1 MKMKLNFYDWCIKN
15 DRQDL
20 LSRWDYE
27 LNKCN
32 PEDIRYGSGKNMYF
46 KCLCHP
52 EHLSESHRISHITNS
67 KIEAFCKQCNSF
79 YQWCVDNNKYEF
91 INSWDYELNID
102 DIHYVPHCSGKK
114 YYFKVINGLPSI
126 KYCLSEITG
135 PKKRSP
141 IKKFYNS
148 LGYWLISNYGEDAI
162 QKYWSEKNNLTPWE
176 YDKGS
181 GKQVWFKCNIKDYH
195 EDYLAPICSFTSGS
209 RCPWCVGKKVHPL
222 DSFAQYNIDKFGED
236 FLEKYWCEDN
246 TINPWEIRPFAN
258 NIFVHIQ
265 CQHKEYH
272 KYWVEA
278 ADYSVG
284 IDCPFCNKKRVHIN
298 DSFGT
303 LFPDMVDLWSEKNKR
318 SPFEYRVFSHEMVW
332 FKCENHKHEDYLRR
346 IADVSNKGFKHC
358 PFCVQERKE
367 SFLQEKV
374 RLFLESTPYLI
385 LHEYQCSI
393 IPINPQTKHKLP
405 FDNEVCD
412 INGTN
417 LIIET
422 HGVQHY
428 ELAGWH
434 ITQSKHS
441 NTTPEKEFKYQQW
454 KDNFK
459 KNYAISQGYE
469 YLEIPYWTIDDGTYK
484 NLISNKI
491 KEMERTIL

>member
-1 MKMKLNFYDWCIKN
+1 
-15 DRQDL
+15 
-20 LSRWDYE
+20 
-27 LNKCN
+27 
-32 PEDIRYGSGKNMYF
+32 
-46 KCLCHP
+46 
-52 EHLSESHRISHITNS
+52 
-67 KIEAFCKQCNSF
+67 
-79 YQWCVDNNKYEF
+79 
-91 INSWDYELNID
+91 
-102 DIHYVPHCSGKK
+102 
-114 YYFKVINGLPSI
+114 
-126 KYCLSEITG
+126 
-135 PKKRSP
+135 
-141 IKKFYNS
+141 
-148 LGYWLISNYGEDAI
+148 
-162 QKYWSEKNNLTPWE
+162 
-176 YDKGS
+176 
-181 GKQVWFKCNIKDYH
+181 
-195 EDYLAPICSFTSGS
+195 
-209 RCPWCVGKKVHPL
+209 
-222 DSFAQYNIDKFGED
+222 
-236 FLEKYWCEDN
+236 
-246 TINPWEIRPFAN
+246 
-258 NIFVHIQ
+258 
-265 CQHKEYH
+265 
-272 KYWVEA
+272 
-278 ADYSVG
+278 
-284 IDCPFCNKKRVHIN
+284 
-298 DSFGT
+298 
-303 LFPDMVDLWSEKNKR
+303 
-318 SPFEYRVFSHEMVW
+318 MVW

-441 NTTPEKEFKYQQW
+441 NTTPEEEFKYQQW

-491 KEMERTIL
+491 KEIERTIL